1 MNVDEEQV
9 KNDWLESEGQFQ
21 IKTIAQFYGVYE
33 HLFGLAYFLPRIQLD
48 IKVKQ
53 LKFSK
58 KNCEFTTK
66 YVLSKQY
73 AVSEDEYAPVYYGN
87 TLKPTHAKNQPE
99 VTFDAK
105 KKLTS
110 SDVRSKNQSMFL
122 FMLNFLQLFSNFLKN
137 I

>member
-58 KNCEFTTK
+58 KNCEFTQNMF
-66 YVLSKQY
+66 YPNSMPYQRM
-73 AVSEDEYAPVYYGN
+73 SMHRSIME
-87 TLKPTHAKNQPE
+87 TH
-99 VTFDAK
+99 
-105 KKLTS
+105 
-110 SDVRSKNQSMFL
+110 
-122 FMLNFLQLFSNFLKN
+122 
-137 I
+137 